1 VNDARASGVTTTR
14 RAGTP
19 GPAVGPR
26 AGGQPRGDAPDI
38 VSIYAERLR
47 ASAAAPPL
55 FAPRPVVRIGRG
67 TPAFRRHRPAMRAG
81 SRSIASPP
89 RLTRRGR
96 LVAVAATVAAVVTT
110 ALAGTVLAG

>member
-1 VNDARASGVTTTR
+1 MSDARATSVTTR
-14 RAGTP
+14 QRAGLP
-19 GPAVGPR
+19 GPTVGAR
-26 AGGQPRGDAPDI
+26 AGSQHRDDPLDL

-47 ASAAAPPL
+47 AAADAPPL

-67 TPAFRRHRPAMRAG
+67 TPAFRHRPARRVG
-81 SRSIASPP
+81 SRAVVSAP

-96 LVAVAATVAAVVTT
+96 LVAAAAAVAAVVTT

>member
-1 VNDARASGVTTTR
+1 MSSGVANGVARSR

-19 GPAVGPR
+19 GPAVGSRPVGQSHAEPR
-26 AGGQPRGDAPDI
+26 DL

-47 ASAAAPPL
+47 AAAEAPPL

-67 TPAFRRHRPAMRAG
+67 TPAFRRPVARTGSGRATVQ
-81 SRSIASPP
+81 P

-96 LVAVAATVAAVVTT
+96 LVAVAAAVAMVVTT